1 MSLHVILRMKSFLFE
16 KEKMWKVRINADGP
30 TWHVRRLTQQ
40 EAVAQAADAAEKAA
54 QQVAKTAEAA
64 HDDAARQAGERRSF
78 RETGERHT
86 AFTGILM

>member
-40 EAVAQAADAAEKAA
+40 EAVAQAAGMQWGGGDYKITKVPGIDTFSI
-54 QQVAKTAEAA
+54 QVKHSAKGY
-64 HDDAARQAGERRSF
+64 RPL
-78 RETGERHT
+78 
-86 AFTGILM
+86 GIATCIPA